1 MLLARR
7 FLLPI
12 HGVVR
17 AFDQLGQTVAAIP
30 FRNSDGSAYLKLEW
44 PFSVGA
50 RKGVLPE
57 NPLFNSLELR
67 LRSRLIAAE
76 QKHKFVSPP
85 ASRNVSGTNVGPH
98 FLGELHQQS
107 VSDGVAVH
115 IIHL

>member
-30 FRNSDGSAYLKLEW
+30 FRNSDGGAHLKLEW
-44 PFSVGA
+44 PFSARG
-50 RKGVLPE
+50 RKGVLAE
-57 NPLFNSLELR
+57 HPLLNSLDLR
-67 LRSRLIAAE
+67 LRSRPVAAE
-76 QKHKFVSPP
+76 QKYKFVSAP
-85 ASRNVSGTNVGPH
+85 ASRNISGADIGPH

-107 VSDGVAVH
+107 VS
-115 IIHL
+115 